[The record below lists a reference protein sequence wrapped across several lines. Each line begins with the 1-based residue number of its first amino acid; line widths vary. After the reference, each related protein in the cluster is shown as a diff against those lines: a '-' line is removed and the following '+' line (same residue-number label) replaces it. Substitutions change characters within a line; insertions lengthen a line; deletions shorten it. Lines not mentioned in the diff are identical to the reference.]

1 MQNTI
6 LIHAPGR
13 RQGRGALVLAY
24 TALFALLMGIW
35 AAIFALNG
43 QSFIQYGDTL
53 KQHYP
58 FLVYYGRWLRQAA
71 HCVLTGAA
79 VPTWD
84 FSIGYG
90 ADIITTLSYYGLGDP
105 LDLLAAFVPGR
116 WTEQLLE
123 GLIVLRLYLAGLAFM
138 AFSRRH
144 GNSRFGT
151 LLGALAY
158 VFSAWPIQAGLIE
171 PVFLVPMYCFPLM
184 LLGADDLFEGRSP
197 VLYIAAIALT
207 ALSNFLFF
215 YMAAVLLVLYAI
227 AVYSKRYGAKNLRTL
242 PPLLAKFI
250 GFALVGIAISAVTL
264 LPTAQELFG
273 SARFGLTRETA
284 PYPFYRFFE
293 LLANMTTGM
302 GYDAYSTYAGVTSAA
317 FLGVLVLFAKPRQNT
332 VLKCAWLGLL
342 ALLLVPQA
350 GSVLNGISY
359 VSNRWVWAFTMLEAF
374 ILARVC
380 PGITAFEPKEKCNLF
395 ALLAVY
401 CVVAFCVKQGRTET
415 ALLGALLLMLPISAT
430 ARCVTPFH
438 EALFTATSAVC
449 VTGLVVQDTGSYWS
463 VFGQAVILT
472 LIQIGGLGVVTV
484 AASFAL
490 LSGRRISLMQ
500 RSTMQDAISA
510 PRVGGIVRL
519 TRFILRGTFLIELI
533 GALAMLPVFCRDY
546 GWHGIWMAVFHSISA
561 FCNAGFDIL
570 GTNNNLYPSLTG
582 YVQNPV
588 INITIMLLII
598 TGGIGFLTWDDIC
611 ENKLHFH
618 RYRMQSKVILVT
630 TLALIVLPALFFFF
644 VDFDA
649 LPLRERVQAALFQSV
664 TPRTAGF
671 NTVDL
676 PAMSGASL
684 GVMILLMLIGGS
696 PGSTA
701 GGMKTT
707 TLAVLLANAAASFR
721 QRDSAQFFGRRV
733 DCSAVKTA
741 ATILTMYLALFFGGA
756 VFISV
761 YENLPLSPCLYE
773 TASAVGTVG
782 LTLGI
787 TPQLHIPSQAVL
799 IALMYL
805 GRVGGLTLIYAA
817 VSSKKSGNAKLP
829 QESITIG

>member
-1 MQNTI
+1 MMSEEVVCRKRRLSSFQIII
-6 LIHAPGR
+6 L
-13 RQGRGALVLAY
+13 
-24 TALFALLMGIW
+24 
-35 AAIFALNG
+35 
-43 QSFIQYGDTL
+43 
-53 KQHYP
+53 
-58 FLVYYGRWLRQAA
+58 
-71 HCVLTGAA
+71 
-79 VPTWD
+79 
-84 FSIGYG
+84 
-90 ADIITTLSYYGLGDP
+90 
-105 LDLLAAFVPGR
+105 
-116 WTEQLLE
+116 
-123 GLIVLRLYLAGLAFM
+123 
-138 AFSRRH
+138 
-144 GNSRFGT
+144 
-151 LLGALAY
+151 
-158 VFSAWPIQAGLIE
+158 
-171 PVFLVPMYCFPLM
+171 
-184 LLGADDLFEGRSP
+184 
-197 VLYIAAIALT
+197 
-207 ALSNFLFF
+207 
-215 YMAAVLLVLYAI
+215 
-227 AVYSKRYGAKNLRTL
+227 
-242 PPLLAKFI
+242 
-250 GFALVGIAISAVTL
+250 GFA
-264 LPTAQELFG
+264 
-273 SARFGLTRETA
+273 
-284 PYPFYRFFE
+284 
-293 LLANMTTGM
+293 
-302 GYDAYSTYAGVTSAA
+302 GV
-317 FLGVLVLFAKPRQNT
+317 
-332 VLKCAWLGLL
+332 
-342 ALLLVPQA
+342 
-350 GSVLNGISY
+350 I
-359 VSNRWVWAFTMLEAF
+359 
-374 ILARVC
+374 
-380 PGITAFEPKEKCNLF
+380 
-395 ALLAVY
+395 
-401 CVVAFCVKQGRTET
+401 
-415 ALLGALLLMLPISAT
+415 LLGALLLMLPISAT

-463 VFGQAVILT
+463 VFGQTVILT

-510 PRVGGIVRL
+510 PKVGGIVRL

-570 GTNNNLYPSLTG
+570 GTNHNLYPSLTG

-588 INITIMLLII
+588 INITVMLLIVI
-598 TGGIGFLTWDDIC
+598 GGIGFLTWDDIF
-611 ENKLHFH
+611 ENKWRFH

-630 TLALIVLPALFFFF
+630 TLTLIVLPALFFFF
-644 VDFDA
+644 ADFDA
-649 LPLRERVQAALFQSV
+649 LPLGARVQAALFQSV

-707 TLAVLLANAAASFR
+707 TLAVLLSNAAATFR

-733 DCSAVKTA
+733 DGSAVKTA
-741 ATILTMYLALFFGGA
+741 ATVLTMYLALFFGGG

-761 YENLPLSPCLYE
+761 YENLPLSSCLYE
-773 TASAVGTVG
+773 AASAVGTVG

-787 TPQLHIPSQAVL
+787 TPQLHIPSQMVL

-829 QESITIG
+829 QERIMIG